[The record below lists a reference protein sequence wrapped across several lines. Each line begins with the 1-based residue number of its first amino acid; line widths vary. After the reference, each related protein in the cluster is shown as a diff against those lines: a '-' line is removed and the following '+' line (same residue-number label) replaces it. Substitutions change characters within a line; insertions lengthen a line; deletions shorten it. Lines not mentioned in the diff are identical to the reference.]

1 MLVPY
6 RNLVDDIYPPG
17 GLSFW
22 QQVSV
27 HMWHDMCEIRF
38 RFHTTAQLL
47 WWDVSNSGQ
56 SIFFSNTCS
65 GLMWLS
71 FPFTQFLVD
80 CKLLYIRMNP
90 VDILAAWKHLTRCVA
105 PDCFLCHFFV
115 PTLPIRWYHAP
126 TLAVS
131 LAVACPI
138 FFLMRNKSSQMIW
151 HPLRTT

>member
-1 MLVPY
+1 MTSILHVGWAFDNRFQCACDTTCAKLALDFIQLHNCY
-6 RNLVDDIYPPG
+6 DGMSAI
-17 GLSFW
+17 
-22 QQVSV
+22 QVNQKK
-27 HMWHDMCEIRF
+27 D
-38 RFHTTAQLL
+38 
-47 WWDVSNSGQ
+47 
-56 SIFFSNTCS
+56 SNTCS

-90 VDILAAWKHLTRCVA
+90 VDILAAWRRLTRCVA
-105 PDCFLCHFFV
+105 PDCYICHFFV
-115 PTLPIRWYHAP
+115 PTLPVRWYHVP